1 MYKFQPLKFTIMKPD
16 IKTQSLWEYI
26 ARIQEEV
33 SKEVLEQ
40 TTDDEYS
47 VCLQAIL
54 DYMYELRNMNTDRIW
69 HFNSMNIKYV
79 KLINEALKKHN
90 IFISSKYIHISN
102 E

>member
-1 MYKFQPLKFTIMKPD
+1 MKQEFKMQD
-16 IKTQSLWEYI
+16 FWEYV

-33 SKEVLEQ
+33 TKEVLEQ

-54 DYMYELRNMNTDRIW
+54 DYMYELRNMHMDRIW

-79 KLINEALKKHN
+79 KLINEALAKRN
-90 IFISSKYIHISN
+90 IFITANYIHISIC
-102 E
+102 